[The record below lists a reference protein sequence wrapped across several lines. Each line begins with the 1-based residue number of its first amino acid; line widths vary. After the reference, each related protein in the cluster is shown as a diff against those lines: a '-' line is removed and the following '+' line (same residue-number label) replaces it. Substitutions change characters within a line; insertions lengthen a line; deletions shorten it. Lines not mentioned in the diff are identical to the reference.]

1 MKVPNWVENSGMR
14 DTNYFALDLELNNL
28 NNGKTPKIIQVGV
41 AVGSPTNP
49 DNIKTWSWYV
59 NPQEPISSFITQ
71 LTGITDEIVKEQS
84 VSLQQVAEELSSLLK
99 EYNVFCNPVTW
110 GQGDAQELKD
120 EFKQNEINFPFFGR
134 RIIDVKTIYVFL
146 EMVNGRSPSG
156 GLSKSMGRYKLPFV
170 GKSHRADVDALNT
183 LRFYFYLMSR
193 QQVFETTMNKM
204 KSVAY

>member
-1 MKVPNWVENSGMR
+1 MNTYLIIFSNDPN
-14 DTNYFALDLELNNL
+14 NN
-28 NNGKTPKIIQVGV
+28 
-41 AVGSPTNP
+41 
-49 DNIKTWSWYV
+49 
-59 NPQEPISSFITQ
+59 
-71 LTGITDEIVKEQS
+71 
-84 VSLQQVAEELSSLLK
+84 VSLKASNL
-99 EYNVFCNPVTW
+99 
-110 GQGDAQELKD
+110 QELKN
-120 EFKQNEINFPFFGR
+120 EFRQNEISFPFFGR